1 MKKAIAT
8 VFVLTVLCFPSA
20 GFAFFDPTDLL
31 DLAISASTQ
40 ETAETPSPA
49 FVSLTTV
56 YNELFGE
63 KELSPGMVKDLWT
76 ALEAPDLSY
85 VGDMLDTLSDICAAR
100 NVTEAEGLEIGIAKN
115 TRKTRSF
122 AIKMCTAEEFRD
134 EISQGKIAYVHVS
147 SAKTDPAGAD
157 ITEDLMYK
165 IIRPMT
171 GYGTYRNLA
180 NTTLDQMDVAF
191 VVMGMKGDK
200 ALVFNGKEEVEMS
213 FEDVVNAANYIVTFS
228 SPDLQVRIEQEQNKS
243 EAEDYLEKI
252 RKEVK

>member
-20 GFAFFDPTDLL
+20 GFAFFNPTDLL

-85 VGDMLDTLSDICAAR
+85 VGDMLDTLGDICAAR

-134 EISQGKIAYVHVS
+134 EISQGKIAYVHVMEDPS
-147 SAKTDPAGAD
+147 SEMGKDEFMSMVSRVFTVRQ
-157 ITEDLMYK
+157 YW
-165 IIRPMT
+165 
-171 GYGTYRNLA
+171 LA
-180 NTTLDQMDVAF
+180 SDAISNQSDVAF
-191 VVMGMKGDK
+191 VVVGMKNGK

-213 FEDVVNAANYIVTFS
+213 FEDIVNVSDYIVTFS

-243 EAEDYLEKI
+243 EMEDYLEKI